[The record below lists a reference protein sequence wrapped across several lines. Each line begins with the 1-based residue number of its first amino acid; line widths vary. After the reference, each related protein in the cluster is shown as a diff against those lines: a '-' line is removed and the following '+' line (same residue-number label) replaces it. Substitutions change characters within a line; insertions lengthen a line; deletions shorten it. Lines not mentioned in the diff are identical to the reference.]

1 MKAPLATA
9 VVLATFTLAPPL
21 TGAAERP
28 ADNRDAG
35 PRIERAQEIIGDG
48 SITGRIKAELAR
60 DKSVSAA
67 TINVDTKDGVVTL
80 SGTAKTREEAEK
92 AAAIAKRSAG
102 VRSVKNDIRVGSR

>member
-1 MKAPLATA
+1 MQAPLATA
-9 VVLATFTLAPPL
+9 VVLATFKIAPPL
-21 TGAAERP
+21 TGAA
-28 ADNRDAG
+28 DRDAG